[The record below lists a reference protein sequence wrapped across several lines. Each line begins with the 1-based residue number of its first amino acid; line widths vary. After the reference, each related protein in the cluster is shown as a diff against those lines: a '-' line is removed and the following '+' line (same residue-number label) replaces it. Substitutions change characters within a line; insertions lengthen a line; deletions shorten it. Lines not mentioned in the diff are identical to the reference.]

1 MRAINDGGRGDF
13 ISCGGT
19 RVACNSFRLALQ
31 PARLPL
37 QPNSRAET
45 VLSPIPG
52 AGRRSKGLP
61 DCRRRVW
68 PDERHEQ
75 LPGDN
80 RARSIGWRE
89 IRQWRSREY
98 CDLALALSLPRR
110 QLPSNVVR
118 RLQSK

>member
-1 MRAINDGGRGDF
+1 MVVEAISFPVVARVSRAILSGSRC
-13 ISCGGT
+13 S
-19 RVACNSFRLALQ
+19 RLATG
-31 PARLPL
+31 RVRPL
-37 QPNSRAET
+37 ADTAATTRQLACVIES
-45 VLSPIPG
+45 SPIPG

-89 IRQWRSREY
+89 IRQSRSREY
-98 CDLALALSLPRR
+98 CDLASALSPPRR
-110 QLPSNVVR
+110 Q
-118 RLQSK
+118 

>member
-1 MRAINDGGRGDF
+1 MVVEAISFPVVARVSRAILSGSR
-13 ISCGGT
+13 CRRHTAATT
-19 RVACNSFRLALQ
+19 RQLACALTG
-31 PARLPL
+31 
-37 QPNSRAET
+37 S
-45 VLSPIPG
+45 SPIPG

>member
-1 MRAINDGGRGDF
+1 VQF
-13 ISCGGT
+13 
-19 RVACNSFRLALQ
+19 F
-31 PARLPL
+31 PARAAAGTAATTRQLACVTE
-37 QPNSRAET
+37 S
-45 VLSPIPG
+45 SPIPG
-52 AGRRSKGLP
+52 AERRSKGLP
-61 DCRRRVW
+61 DCRRRAW
-68 PDERHEQ
+68 PGERHEQ

>member
-1 MRAINDGGRGDF
+1 MARRRAAFKQAAAVSSAVLINAAATAAT
-13 ISCGGT
+13 T
-19 RVACNSFRLALQ
+19 RQLACVIGS
-31 PARLPL
+31 
-37 QPNSRAET
+37 
-45 VLSPIPG
+45 SPIPG

-61 DCRRRVW
+61 DCRRRAW